1 MEIVIRAAIAFFI
14 LWLITRAAGRATLG
28 ELSSFDLLLFVT
40 MGDLI
45 QQGITM
51 NDTSLVGGV
60 LAVGTIAVLSVAMG
74 YAGARWPKFGRL
86 VDGKPIIVVHNG
98 KIDRRALRR
107 EQVSPD
113 ELAAMARQSQFE
125 SFDDIRL
132 AILEADGRISF
143 FPKEK

>member
-98 KIDRRALRR
+98 KIDQRALRR
-107 EQVSPD
+107 EQVSTD

-132 AILEADGRISF
+132 ATLEADGRISF

>member
-1 MEIVIRAAIAFFI
+1 MEIVIRAAIAVFI
-14 LWLITRAAGRATLG
+14 LWLITRASGRATQG
-28 ELSSFDLLLFVT
+28 ARSSFDLLLFVAV
-40 MGDLI
+40 GDLTH
-45 QQGITM
+45 QGITL
-51 NDTSLVGGV
+51 NAPSLPGGA

-86 VDGKPIIVVHNG
+86 VDGRPIIVVHNG
-98 KIDRRALRR
+98 KIDQRALRR
-107 EQVSPD
+107 EQVSTD

-143 FPKEK
+143 CRNVV